1 MHKWPNWDKWDGMS
15 QDIPMQVHEQLW
27 LKRWDIVENK
37 SELHM
42 LHRITFKNPLILFW
56 YIHEYCWTQ
65 EQLEVFIEHIPRA
78 NVYGVECY
86 NYSSSAD
93 SATPRDWLHHIN
105 TPCIE
110 HVVSGPVA
118 GRRKNAAGP
127 KTTQHGAIEN
137 SLNVLTMEMS
147 VHIDNQLFKVIII

>member
-1 MHKWPNWDKWDGMS
+1 M
-15 QDIPMQVHEQLW
+15 
-27 LKRWDIVENK
+27 
-37 SELHM
+37 
-42 LHRITFKNPLILFW
+42 
-56 YIHEYCWTQ
+56 
-65 EQLEVFIEHIPRA
+65 FIEHIPRA
-78 NVYGVECY
+78 NVYGIECY

-93 SATPRDWLHHIN
+93 SATPRD

-118 GRRKNAAGP
+118 GRHKNVAGP

-147 VHIDNQLFKVIII
+147 VHIDNQLFNVIII